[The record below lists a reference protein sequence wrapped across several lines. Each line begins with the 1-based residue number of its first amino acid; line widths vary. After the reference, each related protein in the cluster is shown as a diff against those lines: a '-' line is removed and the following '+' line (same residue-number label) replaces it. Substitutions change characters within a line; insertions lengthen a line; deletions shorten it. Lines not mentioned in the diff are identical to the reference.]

1 MIPPSLTLHDDVS
14 TLSPR
19 KLFEHGL
26 VNYTPLMALLVGLA
40 LGQCERYLEKINDSA
55 NWPDYQSQYL
65 AVIAARDIILRNS
78 THYPLFFQLMLADQL
93 TVQHVSKACREFLS
107 TYRVASNI
115 NTSSRR
121 LFTKNI
127 QRLLEGVAIGPYDL
141 FLLNGDNIGFTVKG
155 EFAAYMQFT
164 LFQDIIIR
172 ALRLIEIHIHCPDD
186 LTKQLSRVD
195 TKIRISLLVFVLCCI
210 LMHHYM
216 YS

>member
-1 MIPPSLTLHDDVS
+1 MAVYLKKIVTEYVRSSHSSESYITRRCIYIKS
-14 TLSPR
+14 TN

-26 VNYTPLMALLVGLA
+26 VNYTPLTALLVGLA
-40 LGQCERYLEKINDSA
+40 LGQCERNLDKINDSA

-127 QRLLEGVAIGPYDL
+127 LKY
-141 FLLNGDNIGFTVKG
+141 NNTKVK
-155 EFAAYMQFT
+155 
-164 LFQDIIIR
+164 I
-172 ALRLIEIHIHCPDD
+172 LRL
-186 LTKQLSRVD
+186 
-195 TKIRISLLVFVLCCI
+195 
-210 LMHHYM
+210 
-216 YS
+216 